1 MVEWFGDL
9 SKQGS
14 HFLGRPLFG
23 AVNGLFWALYYKDE
37 GPQRKKYSWELEE
50 DVLKSL
56 EGIEVYYEEVPKL
69 YTDNKSI
76 ELKYEY
82 KEKT

>member
-1 MVEWFGDL
+1 MVEWFGE
-9 SKQGS
+9 SSQARITFREG
-14 HFLGRPLFG
+14 HLFG

-56 EGIEVYYEEVPKL
+56 KA
-69 YTDNKSI
+69 
-76 ELKYEY
+76 LKFIM
-82 KEKT
+82 KKFLNFTPITNQLN

>member
-1 MVEWFGDL
+1 MDYFG
-9 SKQGS
+9 
-14 HFLGRPLFG
+14 
-23 AVNGLFWALYYKDE
+23 LYTKDE

-69 YTDNKSI
+69 
-76 ELKYEY
+76 
-82 KEKT
+82 